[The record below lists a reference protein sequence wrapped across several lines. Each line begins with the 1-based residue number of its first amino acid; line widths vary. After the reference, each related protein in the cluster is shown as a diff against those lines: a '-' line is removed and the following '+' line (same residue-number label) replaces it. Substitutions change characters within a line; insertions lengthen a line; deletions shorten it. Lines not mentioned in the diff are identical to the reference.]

1 MVIGGC
7 PYKENQKERAWETG
21 LSTTVSQISTLA
33 LSETGDNGISMN
45 GSSVDAVRSVSGNV
59 DENNNLVIT
68 VNGVSGSGIPLPKT
82 VSTIKLTGW
91 GNTESGEIQVG
102 LSFTQYSISVVENTT
117 GSNITSVVARHLD
130 KNVKKA
136 TGLTL
141 NIPSFDVNRVYIEDG
156 SYKMKVLSLISG
168 DYYIGL
174 NPTNFKTIIN
184 ECPDITFTVLNGTAH
199 FNALNASVPDNYYV
213 SESINSPGNY
223 SLSMGILSD
232 MITKA

>member
-1 MVIGGC
+1 M
-7 PYKENQKERAWETG
+7 
-21 LSTTVSQISTLA
+21 A

-102 LSFTQYSISVVENTT
+102 LSFTSLGSVSYKPIIWPMAYIFNENDSRYGCGQYSISVVENTT
-117 GSNITSVVARHLD
+117 GNNITSAVARNLD

-174 NPTNFKTIIN
+174 YPTNFKTIIN
-184 ECPDITFTVLNGTAH
+184 ECPDITFTVSNGTAH

-223 SLSMGILSD
+223 SLSMGILFD